1 MTAGEVL
8 GPAGPIAAALD
19 SYEVRPQQVAM
30 ADAVAEAFTAPEH
43 LLVEAGT
50 GVGKSFAYLVPAIE
64 AVAERRQRVIV
75 STYTISLQEQLIG
88 KDLPFLAEHL
98 GREFTAV
105 LGKGRRNY
113 LCARRLEMLCR
124 RADKLI
130 ATATQMRQIRRLSAW
145 AADTRTGSLQE
156 IDFAIAP
163 ALWSR
168 VCSEQSS
175 CRGGRCPLRGRCYF
189 QAARRRMLAADI
201 LVVNHALFFSDL
213 SLREQEYTVLG
224 PYDLVVL
231 DEAHTVEAVACDHF
245 GSSLSAGAIRRVL
258 NELYDAHNN
267 RGLLALA
274 ADPQAIG
281 AAAAASSATDSLFD
295 HLSRFASN
303 GQSGRIH
310 LAAGEEIHDPLTPAI
325 GELSRHLARLAESTQ
340 SDDER
345 AELVG
350 AVGRLAEHVESLKT
364 LIHEQR
370 DDHAYWVTLRRGGR
384 KRKGGG
390 DVIVACA
397 PIEAGPYIRQSLFE
411 STPSVVLTSATLT
424 TGRAGAHGFEY
435 IRQRL
440 GLADGRE
447 LQLDSPFDYRT
458 QAKLYLETRL
468 GDPNNLD
475 DFVSVAAGAIAHYV
489 AKSEGRCFVLFT
501 SYAMLA
507 ATADELADFAAR
519 EDYTLLIQGGDL
531 PRTALL
537 DRFRTGSRCVLLGTV
552 SFWQGV
558 DVAGAAL
565 VNVIIAKLPFAVPDS
580 PLIEA
585 RIDAIRQ
592 RGGNPFMEY
601 QLPEAIIRFRQG
613 FGRLIRSRS
622 DTGFVVVLDPRIVT
636 KRYGRM
642 FLDALPEIDVI
653 RDEWCGRADAARR

>member
-1 MTAGEVL
+1 MTPGEVL
-8 GPAGPIAAALD
+8 GPNGPIAAAMD
-19 SYEVRPQQVAM
+19 AYEVRPQQVAM
-30 ADAVAEAFTAPEH
+30 ADAVDEAFAAPEH

-50 GVGKSFAYLVPAIE
+50 GVGKSFAYLVPAIQ

-88 KDLPFLAEHL
+88 KDLPFLAKHL
-98 GREFTAV
+98 GEEFTAV

-113 LCARRLEMLCR
+113 LCARRLEMLCK
-124 RADKLI
+124 RAEKMLS
-130 ATATQMRQIRRLSAW
+130 APTQMRQLERLAGW
-145 AADTRTGSLQE
+145 ATDTPTGSLQE
-156 IDFAIAP
+156 IDFAVNP
-163 ALWSR
+163 GLWSR

-175 CRGGRCPLRGRCYF
+175 CRGARCPLRGRCYF
-189 QAARRRMLAADI
+189 QAARRRMLAANI

-224 PYDLVVL
+224 PYDLVIL
-231 DEAHTVEAVACDHF
+231 DEAHTVESVACDHF

-258 NELYDAHNN
+258 GELYDAHNN

-274 ADPQAIG
+274 ADPQAI
-281 AAAAASSATDSLFD
+281 AAATAASIATDSLFD
-295 HLSRFASN
+295 HLSRFAAN
-303 GQSGRIH
+303 GRSGRIH
-310 LAAGEEIHDPLTPAI
+310 LAADEEIHDPVTPAI
-325 GELSRHLARLAESTQ
+325 GELSRHLARLAESTA

-345 AELVG
+345 TELVG
-350 AVGRLAEHVESLKT
+350 AIGRLSEHAETLKA
-364 LIHEQR
+364 LIQEQR
-370 DDHAYWVTLRRGGR
+370 DDHAYWVTVRHGGR
-384 KRKGGG
+384 SRKSGG

-397 PIEAGPYIRQSLFE
+397 PIEAGPYIREALFE
-411 STPSVVLTSATLT
+411 GTPSVVLTSATLT
-424 TGRAGAHGFEY
+424 TGRAGARGFEY

-458 QAKLYLETRL
+458 QAKLYLETQL
-468 GDPNNLD
+468 GDPNNLTA
-475 DFVSVAAGAIAHYV
+475 FVPAAAEAIAHYV
-489 AKSEGRCFVLFT
+489 TMSEGRCFVLFT

-507 ATADELADFAAR
+507 AVAEDMADFAQR
-519 EDYTLLIQGGDL
+519 KDYTLLVQGGDL

-537 DRFRTGSRCVLLGTV
+537 DRFRAGNRCILLGTV

-565 VNVIIAKLPFAVPDS
+565 GNVIIAKLPFAVPDS

-585 RIDAIRQ
+585 RIDTIRQ

-642 FLDALPEIDVI
+642 FLDALPEIDVV
-653 RDEWCGRADAARR
+653 RDEWSGRASTARQ